1 MYKTKSNIMV
11 KYIYYILLFL
21 FSGHQLH
28 AQISDDD
35 LLLYYPFNGNS
46 NDESGHGFHGVS
58 NATLVND
65 RAGNE
70 ESAYYFNGMTSYIEI
85 PNENDLKTDFPF
97 AISLWF
103 RVEEFNEGTRVLF
116 TNDEDMDGNVYSGFW
131 LLYNSSGR
139 VSAGYGNAIS
149 QSPAGRV
156 TKHAN
161 QLINAGEWY
170 HVVASFNA
178 LNDIDLYI
186 NCELDEGYYSGS
198 ANSMVYLNSTG
209 AVGRDLG
216 QHFSVSNHKGEIDD
230 VRFFSTSLVEE
241 DVLEL
246 CEETTTASVFD
257 IENEYNFI
265 TIYPNPTN
273 GILNIR
279 LATDLKDTKISDVR
293 LINSLG
299 EIILTKKIIKNTTQI
314 NLEKRINK
322 GFYFLQMLD
331 SDAKIL
337 VNKKLIFN

>member
-1 MYKTKSNIMV
+1 MA

-21 FSGHQLH
+21 FIGHQLP
-28 AQISDDD
+28 AQILNDD

-46 NDESGHGFHGVS
+46 NDESDHGFHGVS
-58 NATLVND
+58 NATLVSD

-85 PNENDLKTDFPF
+85 PNENDLKPDFPF

-103 RVEEFNEGTRVLF
+103 RVEEFNGGTRVLF
-116 TNDEDMDGNVYSGFW
+116 TNDEDLSGNVYSGFW

-161 QLINAGEWY
+161 QSIITGEWY
-170 HVVASFNA
+170 HVVASFNT

-186 NCELDEGYYSGS
+186 NCELDEGYYTGS
-198 ANSMVYLNSTG
+198 ANSLVYLNLTG

-216 QHFSVSNHKGEIDD
+216 QHFGSSNHKGEIDD

-241 DVLEL
+241 DVLVL
-246 CEETTTASVFD
+246 CAETPTATVFN
-257 IENEYNFI
+257 IENEHNFM

-273 GILNIR
+273 GILNIKF
-279 LATDLKDTKISDVR
+279 ATDLIETKISDVR

-299 EIILTKKIIKNTTQI
+299 EIVFTKKISKNTTQI

-322 GFYFLQMLD
+322 GFYFLQILD

-337 VNKKLIFN
+337 INKKLIFN